1 MKLTERKSVRYG
13 GASVG
18 LTVAVIAVVVA
29 LNMIVSGLFSLWGKN
44 LDMTAENLFELSEAS
59 VTLLSD
65 RNIPENQVTIY
76 FMTDRDKL
84 DQTASSANFYGDSTL
99 WGMKYIVELA
109 ESLAEELPFI
119 KVDFIDPSSEP
130 GKIKEIVGEEYYS
143 EHSFSSASVLIDN
156 YTPERDSKGN
166 VIMGGDGKP
175 MNYWHE
181 FRAYSRDAFYGFNAS
196 DYSVLS
202 FKGEYRFVSAIL
214 SVTQTVT
221 PKAYFI
227 TGHGEP
233 VGAYSLDEDGTDNY
247 GDAMYLWN
255 FLRDCG
261 YQIRKI
267 DLQYEDFDD
276 DENAVAIIY
285 GPQTDY
291 TSSANSEDA
300 GEIGKLKAFAEQ
312 PGHSLITMLDPGVRD
327 LPALEG
333 FINEVGGVEYLNA
346 KLRDNGE
353 AAVTVDGY
361 SLVGVRADG
370 DNLLSD
376 ALQSVSA
383 EEKVIFR
390 NTRPMRITDA
400 SKASAVFT
408 VPASAS
414 PDLSD
419 ADEVT
424 DSDALVAFSRL
435 SENSYLLALGTTM
448 LPYVNYTEQPE
459 YANREVI
466 TAAMSIL
473 SGEDTAYAIAEKV
486 IPNESL
492 DLTTKEATQWTVIL
506 AVTLPSV
513 IAVLGL
519 VVNVRRRYS

>member
-29 LNMIVSGLFSLWGKN
+29 LNMIVSGLFSIWGKN
-44 LDMTAENLFELSEAS
+44 LDMTAENLFELSEES

-65 RNIPENQVTIY
+65 RNVAENQVTIY
-76 FMTDRDKL
+76 FMADRDQL
-84 DQTASSANFYGDSTL
+84 DQTASSANFYGDTTL

-119 KVDFIDPSSEP
+119 KVEFINPSSEP
-130 GKIKEIVGEEYYS
+130 GKIKAIVGEEYYES
-143 EHSFSSASVLIDN
+143 HSFSSGSVLIDN

-166 VIMGGDGKP
+166 VLMGGDGKP
-175 MNYWHE
+175 MNYWHR
-181 FRAYSRDAFYGFNAS
+181 FRAYSRDSFYGFNAA

-214 SVTQTVT
+214 AITQTVT

-233 VGAYSLDEDGTDNY
+233 VGAYSLNEEGTDNY

-261 YQIRKI
+261 YDIRKI
-267 DLQYEDFDD
+267 DLQYEEFDN

-291 TSSANSEDA
+291 TSSANSEGA
-300 GEIGKLKAFAEQ
+300 GEIGKLKAFVEQ
-312 PGHSLITMLDPGVRD
+312 PGHSLITMLNPGVRE

-333 FINEVGGVEYLNA
+333 FINEVGGVDYLNA
-346 KLRDNGE
+346 KLRDSGD

-361 SLVGVRADG
+361 SLVGVRGQGSD
-370 DNLLSD
+370 LLSR
-376 ALQSVSA
+376 AMQSVNA
-383 EEKVIFR
+383 DEKVIFR
-390 NTRPMRITDA
+390 NTRPMRITDS

-408 VPASAS
+408 VPTSAS
-414 PDLSD
+414 PDLAE

-424 DSDALVAFSRL
+424 DGDALIAFSRL
-435 SENSYLLALGTTM
+435 SENSYLIAMGTTM
-448 LPYVNYTEQPE
+448 LPYVTYTEQPE

-492 DLTTKEATQWTVIL
+492 NLTTKQATQWTVIL

-513 IAVLGL
+513 ITILGL